1 MFCTRCRIHLYSGL
15 SFGGKSEKRFHGI
28 MMNPDLEQILSRVK
42 ACQEGLPGPV
52 GPSFTTTTTVLIRAL
67 NSKKRGPSDI
77 CKNGENGFLERRW
90 PGRPAAYL
98 GTRKSHFL
106 PFKIGSARRGSGTD
120 RPYHRMKFHQKVF
133 SEENDISFQ
142 YPLIKLGLIW
152 KAISC
157 GLLATKPTPDV
168 AAELFPIRGES
179 VIKSAKVLPQWQNI
193 LFD

>member
-1 MFCTRCRIHLYSGL
+1 MIHHRQG
-15 SFGGKSEKRFHGI
+15 
-28 MMNPDLEQILSRVK
+28 N
-42 ACQEGLPGPV
+42 
-52 GPSFTTTTTVLIRAL
+52 TVL
-67 NSKKRGPSDI
+67 NSKRGPSDI
-77 CKNGENGFLERRW
+77 GKNAENGFLERRW

-120 RPYHRMKFHQKVF
+120 RPYQTPHRMKFQKVF

-142 YPLIKLGLIW
+142 YPLIKSGLIW

-168 AAELFPIRGES
+168 AAKVFPIIGEN
-179 VIKSAKVLPQWQNI
+179 IKIMPY
-193 LFD
+193 